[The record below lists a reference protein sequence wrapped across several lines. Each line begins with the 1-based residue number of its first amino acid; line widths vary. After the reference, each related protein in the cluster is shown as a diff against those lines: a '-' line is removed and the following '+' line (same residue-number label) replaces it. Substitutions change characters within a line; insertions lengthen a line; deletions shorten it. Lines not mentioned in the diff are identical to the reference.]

1 MACDKT
7 SKASVL
13 GAFFDQGSY
22 TSLSA
27 QGGVEAAF
35 GCAGGQPVYALFQN
49 GQALSAKDA
58 QTQIRI
64 LDLAA
69 QTGNP
74 VVTFYNSNGGK
85 LEEGLALLKA
95 NAALTAKIGQ
105 ISGVVPQIAVVLGVC
120 AGTAALQAAGAAL
133 CVVSEEAEFFFT
145 APFTSAAAGDVVEGA
160 GTAALAAKAGVA
172 ALVEKDTEAAVAAA
186 ARLAGLMPANNLAGP
201 AILAPAEP
209 AAWPAKYEADKAL
222 AALADGGSLIEL
234 YAGCGK
240 NVTVALGAVN
250 GSAAGLVAT
259 RSGKCLCHECVSKAA
274 RFVRLCDAFSI
285 PVVTLVDCE
294 GFVPSA
300 SDDLTGGIREASRLA
315 FTYADATT
323 GRVALLAGKAL
334 GPVYSALAQA
344 DLTIALPGSVTALAD
359 PRTLVTVLNK
369 EELDASGSIEKA
381 TAALAGEYSAKQ
393 AGPEAALAAGCADFA
408 ADGKTVR
415 ATLVAALD
423 MLSTKRARRLP
434 KKHGNMSL

>member
-13 GAFFDQGSY
+13 GAFFDQGFY

-74 VVTFYNSNGGK
+74 VVTFYNSNGGR

-120 AGTAALQAAGAAL
+120 AGTAALQAAGADL

-172 ALVEKDTEAAVAAA
+172 ALVEKDTAAAVAAA

-209 AAWPAKYEADKAL
+209 VAWPAKYEADKAL

-250 GSAAGLVAT
+250 GSAAGFVAT
-259 RSGKCLCHECVSKAA
+259 RSGKCLCHEC
-274 RFVRLCDAFSI
+274 SI

-369 EELDASGSIEKA
+369 EELDASDSIEKA
-381 TAALAGEYSAKQ
+381 TAALAGEYSANQ